1 LGEDLVLR
9 RFSQREIKRLM
20 SRMGVNAREMPEI
33 REVIFRTENKEII
46 VQNPTVTSLEI
57 QGQQIFQV
65 VGEGLEE
72 REITKEIQPK
82 PETPK
87 ILEEDILL
95 VAQQANVSFEEA
107 KSALEETKGDL
118 AQAILILTSR
128 KK

>member
-33 REVIFRTENKEII
+33 KEVIFRTENKEII

>member
-33 REVIFRTENKEII
+33 KEVIFRTENKEII

-57 QGQQIFQV
+57 QGQQIFQI

>member
-1 LGEDLVLR
+1 
-9 RFSQREIKRLM
+9 
-20 SRMGVNAREMPEI
+20 MGVNAREMPEI
-33 REVIFRTENKEII
+33 KEVIFRTENKEII

-57 QGQQIFQV
+57 QGQQIFQI

-72 REITKEIQPK
+72 RETTKENQPK

>member
-1 LGEDLVLR
+1 MGEDLVLR

-33 REVIFRTENKEII
+33 KEVIFRTENKEII

-57 QGQQIFQV
+57 QGQQIFQI

>member
-1 LGEDLVLR
+1 
-9 RFSQREIKRLM
+9 
-20 SRMGVNAREMPEI
+20 MGVNAREMPEI
-33 REVIFRTENKEII
+33 KEVIFRTENKEII

-57 QGQQIFQV
+57 QGQQIFQI